1 MCANDLTVST
11 SDFPKVFYICEFLAA
26 VFMILPGAFKSVR
39 YSELSIMSSMQW
51 NYFADSGQENK
62 ARSRTHC
69 LINCW
74 TVSAKLEM
82 HSQVLVL
89 YIISKGQF
97 LLELSS

>member
-11 SDFPKVFYICEFLAA
+11 SDFPKVFYICEFLRA

-39 YSELSIMSSMQW
+39 YSELSIMSPMQW
-51 NYFADSGQENK
+51 NYFAESGQENK
-62 ARSRTHC
+62 ARSHC

-74 TVSAKLEM
+74 TASAKLEM

-89 YIISKGQF
+89 YIVSKGQF